1 MRSFTKMTY
10 IFIKQSIE
18 IKSYDPNWFPE
29 SFPIALRLNSK
40 NSENVIQ
47 ESSSK
52 KLCLSFLFSNV
63 SKILKQWKS
72 WNKIQGFVTY
82 ES

>member
-29 SFPIALRLNSK
+29 SFPIALRLN
-40 NSENVIQ
+40 
-47 ESSSK
+47 
-52 KLCLSFLFSNV
+52 
-63 SKILKQWKS
+63 
-72 WNKIQGFVTY
+72 
-82 ES
+82 